1 MIIAVEKNATTK
13 APPKIGELKMNTT
26 ENINPIMAIAS
37 SQPQPRT
44 PSEPSSDAPP
54 IAQSERSMIQKPTK
68 YISTAVATG
77 AGLAAS
83 IKPNSRSTIPPL
95 RVQPQPCM

>member
-44 PSEPSSDAPP
+44 PSEPSSDA
-54 IAQSERSMIQKPTK
+54 A
-68 YISTAVATG
+68 
-77 AGLAAS
+77 
-83 IKPNSRSTIPPL
+83 
-95 RVQPQPCM
+95 